1 VQADRHA
8 GVARHPGD
16 QVDVVLAGEQ
26 IDVGA
31 CMPMRH
37 RDRATANGRIHARD
51 LGQLAERT
59 AHDQPLFIGHTRIGD
74 VVDDDLGGLTE
85 KFELRVEPAQL
96 PPWHEHQRSRLPQ
109 RLPVVDEQAGSG
121 RAGRPT
127 ARSAGSTH
135 GEVFRYMERG
145 LTVKQI
151 ASGRGS
157 GVSYIRDVWNSL
169 LHSRKGTMPDSKS
182 DAKINSQV
190 YKELLNHYL
199 SPALRTYVNT
209 RLDKLIEINPEINMD
224 PLRTRTHQHSVNR
237 RTGRHGRPS
246 ARRAG

>member
-59 AHDQPLFIGHTRIGD
+59 AHDQPLFIGHTRSGD

-85 KFELRVEPAQL
+85 KFELRL
-96 PPWHEHQRSRLPQ
+96 SLRSCR
-109 RLPVVDEQAGSG
+109 RGTSTSGAGSRSACRWLTSRRG
-121 RAGRPT
+121 AGAPAAQQLEVPGPPT
-127 ARSAGSTH
+127 AKFFATW
-135 GEVFRYMERG
+135 
-145 LTVKQI
+145 
-151 ASGRGS
+151 SGG
-157 GVSYIRDVWNSL
+157 
-169 LHSRKGTMPDSKS
+169 
-182 DAKINSQV
+182 
-190 YKELLNHYL
+190 
-199 SPALRTYVNT
+199 
-209 RLDKLIEINPEINMD
+209 
-224 PLRTRTHQHSVNR
+224 
-237 RTGRHGRPS
+237 
-246 ARRAG
+246 